1 MERQSCTHCGDP
13 VTGTAI
19 TRAGWLDDEAFHS
32 GCWAQVRTA
41 EQRVYERLVR
51 TVGLPALISPYI
63 APAPLPS
70 PQRPELAHA
79 RLQQRWV

>member
-19 TRAGWLDDEAFHS
+19 TRVGWLEDESFHS
-32 GCWAQVRTA
+32 GCWAEVRTA
-41 EQRVYERLVR
+41 EQRVYEHLVR

-70 PQRPELAHA
+70 PQRPAFLDAELQH
-79 RLQQRWV
+79 RWA